1 MSRGPVE
8 ARPRGGARRPTA
20 LPTVLPTALMTA
32 LLTALLTVLLA
43 AGWAAAEPQLTLE
56 LTRDRRDRPLLVATA
71 TDETGAP
78 VTRHEVAFYL
88 LPDFFPN
95 RGERISGMHPVLLG
109 TDTSDAVGTADEIL
123 EPLYTGTARF
133 EARLLSEDGSTL
145 ATGRLEAEMVR
156 EASPMPDPIPPP
168 LASVRRPIEISI
180 LAAVALVWLL
190 LFGVLVVT
198 LRSIRR
204 IGKEATAHPQA

>member
-1 MSRGPVE
+1 MSRGRI
-8 ARPRGGARRPTA
+8 AGRLRGAVA
-20 LPTVLPTALMTA
+20 CLASA
-32 LLTALLTVLLA
+32 LLV
-43 AGWAAAEPQLTLE
+43 AGWAVAQPVVTLE
-56 LTRDRRDRPLLVATA
+56 LTRDRKDRPLLVATA
-71 TDETGAP
+71 VDETGAP

-95 RGERISGMHPVLLG
+95 GGARISGMHPVLLG
-109 TDTSDAVGTADEIL
+109 TDTSDAVGRADEIL

-156 EASPMPDPIPPP
+156 EGSPMPDPIPPP
-168 LASVRRPIEISI
+168 LASVRRPIEIAI

-190 LFGVLVVT
+190 LVTVLVAT

-204 IGKEATAHPQA
+204 IGKEATAHPGA